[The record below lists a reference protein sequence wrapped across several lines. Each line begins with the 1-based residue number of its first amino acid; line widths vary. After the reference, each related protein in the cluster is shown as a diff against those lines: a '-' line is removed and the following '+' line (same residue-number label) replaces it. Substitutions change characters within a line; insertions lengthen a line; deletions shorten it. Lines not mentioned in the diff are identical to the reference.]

1 MSCFEQGALVT
12 DVRARG
18 DTDTTHLRG
27 QRIGDVVTIQV
38 HTGDHVIL
46 SRSQQDL
53 LQERIGNHIFNDDL
67 FTGVRVLNFLP
78 WAAVDQFTAELF
90 GRQLVAPVFERA
102 FGELHD
108 VAFVNQGHRVTI
120 VGDSVFDGGTHK
132 TLGPFFGA
140 WLDADAAMLR
150 EANFLHAHL
159 FAQEFNHFFCI
170 SRVRFPFD
178 TGVDVF

>member
-1 MSCFEQGALVT
+1 MIEPGLTLSSACVFRCSTVSGFEQGALVT

-18 DTDTTHLRG
+18 DTDTTHLCC

-46 SRSQQDL
+46 SRTQQDL

-108 VAFVNQGHRVTI
+108 IAFVHR
-120 VGDSVFDGGTHK
+120 GSQSHDR
-132 TLGPFFGA
+132 
-140 WLDADAAMLR
+140 W
-150 EANFLHAHL
+150 
-159 FAQEFNHFFCI
+159 
-170 SRVRFPFD
+170 
-178 TGVDVF
+178 